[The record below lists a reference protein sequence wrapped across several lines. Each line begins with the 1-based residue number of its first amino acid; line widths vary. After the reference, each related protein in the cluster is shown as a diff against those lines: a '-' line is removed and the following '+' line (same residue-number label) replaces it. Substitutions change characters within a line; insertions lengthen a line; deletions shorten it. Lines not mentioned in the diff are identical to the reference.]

1 MKVLIILLTILAGV
15 WIWRSGRDKRQ
26 GSGQLPSV
34 GPPSETSATLPM
46 VACRVCGVH
55 VPSSE
60 AFIGRE
66 GSYSFPAHRQLAE
79 G

>member
-1 MKVLIILLTILAGV
+1 MKVLIILLAILAGV
-15 WIWRSGRDKRQ
+15 WIWRSGRDKSLGARQ
-26 GSGQLPSV
+26 RPPV
-34 GPPSETSATLPM
+34 EPPSEKAATQPV
-46 VACRVCGVH
+46 VACLVCGVH

-66 GSYSFPAHRQLAE
+66 GSYCCPAHRQRAE